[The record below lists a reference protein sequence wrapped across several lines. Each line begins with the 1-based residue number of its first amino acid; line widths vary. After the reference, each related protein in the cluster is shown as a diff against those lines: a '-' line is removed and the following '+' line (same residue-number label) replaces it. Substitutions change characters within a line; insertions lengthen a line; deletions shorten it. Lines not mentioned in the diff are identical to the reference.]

1 MQNHIITTSRCSPD
15 ERTNPLHRSLI
26 NIFIRNETQD
36 STRHLPLGGGGGSLI
51 INNSSPYIIKF
62 RANDIIHLIYQYFTI
77 PYKNNEVLIFQ
88 VEVFI
93 SSLFL
98 KFVAK
103 EYFHLKYQYFIILIG
118 FR

>member
-1 MQNHIITTSRCSPD
+1 MKNHIIPTSRCSPD

-62 RANDIIHLIYQYFTI
+62 RANDIIHLIYTLLFPIRIDIHQYFRWK
-77 PYKNNEVLIFQ
+77 Y
-88 VEVFI
+88 
-93 SSLFL
+93 SLATNFRN
-98 KFVAK
+98 K
-103 EYFHLKYQYFIILIG
+103 EEMNTST
-118 FR
+118 

>member
-1 MQNHIITTSRCSPD
+1 MKNHIIPTSRCSPD

-62 RANDIIHLIYQYFTI
+62 RANEIIHLIYQYFII
-77 PYKNNEVLIFQ
+77 PYKNRYTSIFQ
-88 VEVFI
+88 VEI
-93 SSLFL
+93 LFSHE
-98 KFVAK
+98 FQ
-103 EYFHLKYQYFIILIG
+103 E
-118 FR
+118 